1 MKKIA
6 IVQSNYIPWKG
17 YFDLINMAD
26 EFVLFDDVQFTRRD
40 WRNRNKIKTP
50 QGLKWL
56 SIPIDIKGK
65 FFQKVNEA
73 RVANNDWS
81 VNHWQTI
88 KQFYA
93 NTPYFKDYKDLFEN
107 FYMNNQEEQL
117 SVINARLI
125 EIVNSILGIGTK
137 ITWSSDYELVE
148 GRTEKL
154 LSICQQAGADFYLS
168 GPAARD
174 YLDESLAQE
183 MGIKVIWMNYLG
195 YPEYSQLHPPFEHGV
210 SILDLIFNAGPRA
223 KNLMKSF

>member
-17 YFDLINMAD
+17 YFDLINMVD

-81 VNHWQTI
+81 VIHWETI
-88 KQFYA
+88 KQSYVH
-93 NTPYFKDYKDLFEN
+93 TPYFKDYKDLFEN

-223 KNLMKSF
+223 KDFMKSF

>member
-17 YFDLINMAD
+17 YFDLINMVD

>member
-17 YFDLINMAD
+17 YFDLINMVD

-56 SIPIDIKGK
+56 SIPIDNKGK

-81 VNHWQTI
+81 VIHWETI
-88 KQFYA
+88 KQSYVH
-93 NTPYFKDYKDLFEN
+93 TPYFKDYKDLFEN